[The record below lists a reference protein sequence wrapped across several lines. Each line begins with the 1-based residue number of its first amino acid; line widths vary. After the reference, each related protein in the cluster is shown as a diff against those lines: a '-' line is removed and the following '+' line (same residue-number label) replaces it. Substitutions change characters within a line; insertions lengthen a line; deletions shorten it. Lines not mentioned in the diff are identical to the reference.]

1 MVTVRF
7 SFDADGYIDGY
18 GSDYNDTNAIE
29 IEQSTLD
36 SIAFGATK
44 YINGEFIIDKD
55 KLASLA
61 AANKPQPT
69 LEQQMIAALMAKVT
83 EMEAKNE

>member
-1 MVTVRF
+1 MVTVRL

-44 YINGEFIIDKD
+44 YINSEFIIDKD
-55 KLASLA
+55 KLAALA
-61 AANKPQPT
+61 VANKPQPSP
-69 LEQQMIAALMAKVT
+69 EQQMISTLMLKVAKL
-83 EMEAKNE
+83 EAGA